1 MSMAAQ
7 SKGGNKTRRIFVLLI
22 IFLIAVLGIF
32 FYGQQRKAGKETQ
45 EPQPKEPTREEI
57 LQGLSAPSGG
67 VPPTEEEKQEI
78 LEGLSAPAPP
88 GTPPPTEE
96 ERRAILEALS
106 KPQQ

>member
-1 MSMAAQ
+1 MGMGR
-7 SKGGNKTRRIFVLLI
+7 KILVIVLICLVA
-22 IFLIAVLGIF
+22 LLGIF
-32 FYGQQRKAGKETQ
+32 FYGKQRKAGEEAQ
-45 EPQPKEPTREEI
+45 EPQLQEPAREEI
-57 LQGLSAPSGG
+57 LEGLSAPSGG

-106 KPQQ
+106 KPSQ